1 MKTSKFFEFG
11 FATKRELNDAINGLK
26 IIDGEVNT
34 YADLPTPTNHN
45 GEIWIVKTTTGVIF
59 VNKKV
64 AGLYVSNGTTW
75 TIITPVE
82 IDGYQKLIT
91 TPTDGNV
98 VITDANG
105 QTQNGNKKLD
115 DLEQVLSYNNFAS
128 FPATGNINK
137 IYIAKDANT
146 IYRWNGTQY
155 VVMSGTSS
163 DTVSTYTLAYGT
175 GQNLNVNTDKFS
187 IITVSNGDAFVNLP
201 STLNNSGKV
210 MKIRSDLS
218 SIGRLYIN
226 GSEKGASKYFIL
238 AGDTAIFE
246 CDNTTW
252 KLITG
257 PDQYITPVFGS
268 QKYNRGRGMVFG
280 YGATLYVMGRG
291 HENQT
296 ESAFGAY
303 YDNYIPTPL
312 PLFNN
317 DYSTI
322 YTDTITGWKDVL
334 CTLEFGIALTNEGVV
349 FQWGR
354 DFAGANAPYRNP
366 RKINFPNNEVIESI
380 YMSHQDYTYNVYFSM
395 AFYAISTTGKVYS
408 WGHQDSVWRN
418 LGIGDN
424 TVTSRYTP
432 TLITAIQNKRI
443 VKLAVSGNFGIFCA
457 CIDDTGQ
464 LYTWGYNG
472 NPTANGNPLG
482 NNVATPDTPVNVPTA
497 IAGFTDVVDV
507 VAVGNYSIV
516 DGIQFRGYIRI
527 LRADGSTWASGYNG
541 LGNLGITGTTSYRV
555 FTRESTNKT
564 NIAKIGGGSAYS
576 HCNSIVITGDSDYKV
591 YFAGANEQGWMGRG
605 DASDVSNFTLNAT
618 QLSAGFQGKM
628 YSNRGI
634 NCQAILAGSIHYG
647 YPVAIVLDGD
657 GNLYGCGN
665 NSSGI
670 LGDGTRTNRNTW
682 FKIKFPTKKRVVDFM
697 VVGWLEDANRGLV
710 VAFEDGTIASIGRS
724 DNGALGNN
732 VYSTTTSYP
741 IPKWVIGFEPEL
753 TNKANGN

>member
-115 DLEQVLSYNNFAS
+115 DLEQVLSYDNFAS

-155 VVMSGTSS
+155 VVISS
-163 DTVSTYTLAYGT
+163 SLVLDAVSTYTLDYGT

-246 CDNTTW
+246 CDGTSW
-252 KLITG
+252 RLISG
-257 PDQYITPVFGS
+257 PQYVIPVLGNLKQNFGRGLVFGCG
-268 QKYNRGRGMVFG
+268 KHLM
-280 YGATLYVMGRG
+280 VMGLG
-291 HENQT
+291 HEEQT
-296 ESAFGAY
+296 ESAFGPYINNYSPVPLTLFDTDGITAY
-303 YDNYIPTPL
+303 TG
-312 PLFNN
+312 
-317 DYSTI
+317 
-322 YTDTITGWKDVL
+322 TITGWKDVQVVI
-334 CTLEFGIALTNEGVV
+334 EYGIALTNEGIV

-354 DFAGANAPYRNP
+354 DFAGVNGAVRSPKRIA
-366 RKINFPNNEVIESI
+366 FPNNEKIDKI
-380 YMSHQDYTYNVYFSM
+380 YISANNYNYQYANSSM
-395 AFYAISTTGKVYS
+395 AFYAISDTGKLYS
-408 WGHQDSVWRN
+408 WGNQENIWKN
-418 LGIGDN
+418 LGHGD
-424 TVTSRYTP
+424 SQPRYTP
-432 TLITAIQNKRI
+432 TLITALQDKVITKF
-443 VKLAVSGNFGIFCA
+443 AVSGNFAIFCA
-457 CIDDTGQ
+457 CIDSTGQ
-464 LYTWGYNG
+464 LYTWGWNG

-482 NNVATPDTPVNVPTA
+482 NNVSTFDTPVGVPTA
-497 IAGFTDVVDV
+497 VAGFTNCVDV
-507 VAVGNYSIV
+507 YA
-516 DGIQFRGYIRI
+516 DGTYVFANNSYFRGHIRVI
-527 LRADGSTWASGYNG
+527 RADGSTWASGYNG
-541 LGNLGITGTTSYRV
+541 GGNLGITGTTSYRV

-564 NIAKIGGGSAYS
+564 NVAKISGGCPFT
-576 HCNSIVITGDSDYKV
+576 HCNSIIITGDAGINPNTV
-591 YFAGANEQGWMGRG
+591 FFAGYNHYGIFNNGNIN
-605 DASDVSNFTLNAT
+605 DFVDNFTLNAT
-618 QLSAGFQGKM
+618 QLALEFQGKM
-628 YSNRGI
+628 YDKKGI
-634 NCQAILAGSIHYG
+634 ICKAKIINSPEADLTICII
-647 YPVAIVLDGD
+647 LDGE
-657 GNLYGCGN
+657 GNLYISGYN
-665 NSSGI
+665 NGGYC
-670 LGDGTRTNRNTW
+670 GDGTRTNRATFN
-682 FKIKFPTKKRVVDFM
+682 KVKLPKRVIDFI
-697 VVGWLEDANRGLV
+697 VVGWLENVNRGIV
-710 VAFEDGTIASIGRS
+710 VVLEDGTMMSWGYNN
-724 DNGALGNN
+724 NGVLGNSIL
-732 VYSTTTSYP
+732 VSSTSYP
-741 IPKWVIGFEPEL
+741 TPRYVIGFGENDK
-753 TNKANGN
+753 NK